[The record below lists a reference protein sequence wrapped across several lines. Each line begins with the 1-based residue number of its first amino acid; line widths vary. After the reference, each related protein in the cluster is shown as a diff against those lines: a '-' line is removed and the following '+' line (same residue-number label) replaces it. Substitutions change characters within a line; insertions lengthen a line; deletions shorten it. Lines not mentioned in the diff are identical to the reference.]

1 MLNSHKE
8 LIVWQKSITLVKDIY
23 RLTNN
28 FPRNELYGLSSQ
40 MQRAAVSIP
49 SNISEG
55 YSRKNTKEY
64 LQFLRI
70 AYGSATE
77 LETQIIIAED
87 LYKNIDYKN
96 AVSLLE
102 EILKMLNTIILKIK
116 INLNPKP

>member
-8 LIVWQKSITLVKDIY
+8 LIVWQKAITLVKEIY
-23 RLTNN
+23 RLTDN
-28 FPRNELYGLSSQ
+28 FPKNESYGLSSQ

-77 LETQIIIAED
+77 LETQLTIAED
-87 LYKNIDYKN
+87 LYKNINYKS
-96 AVSLLE
+96 AASLLE
-102 EILKMLNTIILKIK
+102 EVLKMLNTIISKIK